1 MNYSQA
7 EELFSTARNKRA
19 GKPIANNTRL
29 FKDDEVFR
37 IRLWETDIVKIYPDD
52 IFELFSG
59 GYRTYTTKER
69 INKFIENGYVYQR
82 NNTWYIGKDLFFEG
96 VKLNVDGEILNPLTE
111 EDVDQSIEKNKKL
124 DKMLTKYCAGFRKMI
139 EAGDLEYPSGGDC
152 WLCALV
158 TEDGETWGDSTNDV
172 SHIFAHFEEQY
183 YVPSLLYNAIKQYGA
198 NSEFLYHVIKEQ
210 KDGKRAQQLL
220 RAYFRRMRQQLL
232 DYM

>member
-37 IRLWETDIVKIYPDD
+37 IKLWDTDIVKIYPDNV
-52 IFELFSG
+52 FELFSG
-59 GYRTYTTKER
+59 GYRTQTTKER
-69 INKFIENGYVYQR
+69 INQFIENGYVYQK
-82 NNTWYIGKDLFFEG
+82 NNTWYIGDDLFFEG
-96 VKLNVDGEILNPLTE
+96 VILDGNGEIVNPLTE

-139 EAGDLEYPSGGDC
+139 EAGELEYPGGGDC
-152 WLCALV
+152 WLCSMV
-158 TEDGETWGDSTNDV
+158 TEDGKTWGDSTGDV
-172 SHIFAHFEEQY
+172 SHIISHFEEQY

-198 NSEFLYHVIKEQ
+198 NSEFLYHFIKEQ

-232 DYM
+232 DNM